1 MVQCREEDREVA
13 AEAVEIAKDTR
24 EKAGKPVKL
33 VLDLKNYLPPSRE
46 RAGPKT
52 LTTCSGGVVLSARG
66 RIFCD
71 NTLDVRLKYAYES
84 LVPQIRQNLFGTK

>member
-1 MVQCREEDREVA
+1 M
-13 AEAVEIAKDTR
+13 
-24 EKAGKPVKL
+24 
-33 VLDLKNYLPPSRE
+33 
-46 RAGPKT
+46 
-52 LTTCSGGVVLSARG
+52 LSARG